1 MSNSVF
7 TDQLIF
13 SIIIFVVFFTAK
25 MEVNAIK
32 ISELLSSYSALFFYW
47 VICKTYL
54 MVKIFGKIAL
64 KIN

>member
-1 MSNSVF
+1 MSNGVF

-32 ISELLSSYSALFFYW
+32 ISELLSSYSALFF
-47 VICKTYL
+47 TGSF
-54 MVKIFGKIAL
+54 VKHI
-64 KIN
+64 

>member
-1 MSNSVF
+1 MSNGVF

-13 SIIIFVVFFTAK
+13 SIIILVIFFTAK

-32 ISELLSSYSALFFYW
+32 ISELLSSSALFFYW